1 MEDLIMSD
9 VKEVQGVEH
18 TVRIEEPKEKFGKK
32 VKRKTLNFLAKN
44 GAWIGAAT
52 GGLAVGYL
60 AGKHKT
66 KKSVV
71 VKQEVLEAPQA
82 VLEAPQEY
90 YQQEVDEYTEVQ
102 DLEDFGQEEYT
113 SESVE

>member
-1 MEDLIMSD
+1 MSD
-9 VKEVQGVEH
+9 VEKTYGEEPFVQV
-18 TVRIEEPKEKFGKK
+18 EEPKEKFGKK
-32 VKRKTLNFLAKN
+32 VKRKTLNFLSKN
-44 GAWIGAAT
+44 GVWIGAV
-52 GGLAVGYL
+52 GGGVAVGYL

-71 VKQEVLEAPQA
+71 VSQEVLEAPQA

-102 DLEDFGQEEYT
+102 DLEDLEQEEYT
-113 SESVE
+113 SEPVE

>member
-1 MEDLIMSD
+1 MSV

-18 TVRIEEPKEKFGKK
+18 TVRIGEPKEKFGKK
-32 VKRKTLNFLAKN
+32 VKRKALNFLAKN

-66 KKSVV
+66 KKKSVV

-102 DLEDFGQEEYT
+102 DLEDLEQEEYT
-113 SESVE
+113 SEPVE

>member
-1 MEDLIMSD
+1 MSD

-18 TVRIEEPKEKFGKK
+18 TVRIEEPKESFGKK
-32 VKRKTLNFLAKN
+32 VKRKTLNFLSKH
-44 GAWIGAAT
+44 GTWIGAAT

-66 KKSVV
+66 KKSIVV
-71 VKQEVLEAPQA
+71 SQE

-102 DLEDFGQEEYT
+102 DLEDFEQEEYT
-113 SESVE
+113 SEPGE

>member
-1 MEDLIMSD
+1 MSD

-18 TVRIEEPKEKFGKK
+18 TVRIEEPKESFGKK
-32 VKRKTLNFLAKN
+32 VKRKTLNFLSKH
-44 GAWIGAAT
+44 GTWIGAAT

-113 SESVE
+113 SEPVE

>member
-1 MEDLIMSD
+1 MSD
-9 VKEVQGVEH
+9 VKEVQGTER
-18 TVRIEEPKEKFGKK
+18 TVRIEEPKEGFGKK
-32 VKRKTLNFLAKN
+32 VKRKTLNFLSKN
-44 GAWIGAAT
+44 GVWIGAV
-52 GGLAVGYL
+52 GGGVAVGYL

-71 VKQEVLEAPQA
+71 VSQA

-102 DLEDFGQEEYT
+102 DLEDLEQEEYT
-113 SESVE
+113 SEPVE